1 MTIRMK
7 GVVASNNGGDGIRIE
22 GDEHI
27 DAEDIHTFGNGG
39 QGINIIRHA
48 GLLEQLGLPKETD
61 PVALANLLAALQNIP
76 VPEREAAVVQSG
88 ILQKIGK
95 VAVDG
100 STFISNILSIAGN
113 PAVAGVIQQLSS
125 GA

>member
-1 MTIRMK
+1 MIIRIR
-7 GVVASNNGGDGIRIE
+7 GLVSSNNGGDGVRIE
-22 GDEHI
+22 GDVHL

-61 PVALANLLAALQNIP
+61 PVALANLLKMLQNVP
-76 VPEREAAVVQSG
+76 VAEREAAVLESG

-95 VAVDG
+95 VAVDC
-100 STFISNILSIAGN
+100 SSFISDVLSIAGN
-113 PAVAGVIQQLSS
+113 PAVHTVIQQLTR

>member
-1 MTIRMK
+1 MTIRIR
-7 GVVASNNGGDGIRIE
+7 GLVSSNNGGDGVRIE
-22 GDEHI
+22 GDVHL

-61 PVALANLLAALQNIP
+61 PVALAKLLTTLQN
-76 VPEREAAVVQSG
+76 VPAAEKEAAVLQSG
-88 ILQKIGK
+88 ILQRIGK

-100 STFISNILSIAGN
+100 STFISNVLSIAGN
-113 PAVAGVIQQLSS
+113 PAVHTIIQQLLR